1 MLILWYNIFI
11 TIWKKYQILEVFKNE
26 KIVRRIIA
34 LLLVLCLLTSCG
46 VAANNHEN
54 ASERDYTIYNCNGRV
69 ISFTTKIQIDK
80 EGEYF
85 GTIKGNLF
93 KIVTDPL
100 TFYDANGNETAFAGD
115 TYHLFNQDSHGIYV
129 NKQFTYDMVGG
140 FEIFGQEYAI
150 YDINEELV
158 ANLKFSPGNFE
169 GKLTDARGNIIA
181 EYTSFIG
188 FKDFTIKIYD
198 SCELDEISVLMIF
211 GSYYSDYHYDAGD
224 SN

>member
-1 MLILWYNIFI
+1 M
-11 TIWKKYQILEVFKNE
+11 K

-34 LLLVLCLLTSCG
+34 LALILCLLASCG
-46 VAANNHEN
+46 VAANTHGDP
-54 ASERDYTIYNCNGRV
+54 SKRDYTVYNCNGRV
-69 ISFTTKIQIDK
+69 ISLVTKIEINK

-100 TFYDANGNETAFAGD
+100 TFYDVNDEKIAQAGD
-115 TYHLFNQDSHGIYV
+115 TYHFINQDSHGIYV
-129 NKQFTYDMVGG
+129 DKQFTYDMVGG
-140 FEIFGQEYAI
+140 FEIFGQEYKI
-150 YDINEELV
+150 YDIDEELV

-181 EYTSFIG
+181 EYTSFVG

>member
-1 MLILWYNIFI
+1 M
-11 TIWKKYQILEVFKNE
+11 K
-26 KIVRRIIA
+26 KIVTRIIV
-34 LLLVLCLLTSCG
+34 LTFILCLLTSCG
-46 VAANNHEN
+46 VGSNTTSTP

-69 ISFTTKIQIDK
+69 ISFTTKIEIDK

-100 TFYDANGNETAFAGD
+100 TFYDVNGNKTAFAGD
-115 TYHLFNQDSHGIYV
+115 TYHFINQDSHGIYV

-140 FEIFGQEYAI
+140 FEFFGQEYAI
-150 YDINEELV
+150 YDINEKLV
-158 ANLKFSPGNFE
+158 ANLKFSPANFE
-169 GKLTDARGNIIA
+169 GKLTDHRGNIIA
-181 EYTSFIG
+181 EYTSFVG

-224 SN
+224 YNSL